1 MVVNMNENNLSKN
14 NVKVI
19 AIIPAKG
26 QSKRLPNKNKLIIN
40 GKPML
45 YWAINACKESK
56 YNIDVWVSSEDNDI
70 LEMAKSFGAK
80 PFKRDPSLS
89 NPNTFKQE
97 VIRDVINKLSNDWTQ
112 EEKPDLVISLQPNSP
127 QIMGSH
133 LDKGIETL
141 IDNNRNEIFSV
152 NSDLMQNG
160 AFRIMKADY
169 VNQRDLS
176 TYCGVVI
183 CDLIDIHEKEDLDKV
198 EGKPL

>member
-1 MVVNMNENNLSKN
+1 MNENNLSKN
-14 NVKVI
+14 KVKVI

-45 YWAINACKESK
+45 YWAIKACKESK
-56 YNIDVWVSSEDNDI
+56 YNIDAWVSSEENKI

-80 PFKRDPSLS
+80 IFKRGPYLS
-89 NPNTFKQE
+89 NPYIFKQE

-127 QIMGSH
+127 QIRGCH
-133 LDKGIETL
+133 LDMGIETL

-160 AFRIMKADY
+160 AFRIMKIDY
-169 VNQRDLS
+169 VNQKDLS

-183 CDLIDIHEKEDLDKV
+183 CDLIDIHDKEDLDKV
-198 EGKPL
+198 ERKLK

>member
-1 MVVNMNENNLSKN
+1 MNENNLLKN

-56 YNIDVWVSSEDNDI
+56 HNIDVWVSSEDNDI

-89 NPNTFKQE
+89 NPHTFKQE

-127 QIMGSH
+127 QIRGSH
-133 LDKGIETL
+133 LDDGIKIL

-152 NSDLMQNG
+152 NENLMQNG
-160 AFRIMKADY
+160 AFRIMKIDY